1 MEDEAPEP
9 AVERIGSWSRSIL
22 TIIMETQLSFFAW
35 WLSSK
40 TLKCDIKTCRI
51 LTLMLYVPLLIYTK
65 NQPKLRIPCAR
76 QTRKQKISSKNK
88 GMATFWERKKQR
100 EMPYPASVP
109 SHPKFYILNGMVL
122 RLDMAFPLVSLL
134 FQEVEYDRSSLNP
147 CYFLEEIFYFLVDI
161 AWQSVLYMYKTW
173 GAQP

>member
-40 TLKCDIKTCRI
+40 TCRI

-76 QTRKQKISSKNK
+76 QTRKQKNSSKNK

-122 RLDMAFPLVSLL
+122 RLGMAFVSLL

-161 AWQSVLYMYKTW
+161 AWQSVLYGLYMYKTW